1 MNQTKEDKNS
11 GGNQVFDSMKLL
23 HIVLMHKYFIIIFAV
38 LVTTGT
44 SVYWFLHPNYY
55 SSTANL
61 LPPKS
66 SGSAFESMMGN
77 ISSTLRSFGLSK
89 IGPKTDGSY
98 SPSVLLESRTLKDE
112 IIKQFNLRSVY
123 RMEKAK
129 YEDLLKAFEE
139 NLNIQTELDGNFTIT
154 ITDEDPK
161 RAAAMSNKYAELANT
176 ISEKVFQE
184 ESRLNIDYLEKRVSS
199 ADSVL
204 TFVGD
209 SLQKFSRIYKIFQ
222 PEEQAINVG
231 KAFIELRTEI
241 IKQEIQ
247 LELLKNRYGEKDPLT
262 QMQSQVIQELKSKL
276 TAAEEEPGFS
286 GNFTLGTAAKIGIE
300 YMRLYTEYETFTKV
314 KAFLMPMLEE
324 QKINEFRNT
333 VSFIVLDPA
342 VPADKKS
349 GPRRSLY
356 IAGAFLGS
364 TLLGFVFVLF
374 LEGYRDLRR
383 KYKEYLKEL

>member
-1 MNQTKEDKNS
+1 MNQTKENKNS

-23 HIVLMHKYFIIIFAV
+23 HIALKHKYFIIIFVA

-44 SVYWFLHPNYY
+44 SVYWFLQPNYY
-55 SSTANL
+55 SSTTNL

-161 RAAAMSNKYAELANT
+161 RAAAMSNKYAVLANT

-184 ESRLNIDYLEKRVSS
+184 ESRLNIDYLEKRLSS

-276 TAAEEEPGFS
+276 NQAEEEPGFS
-286 GNFTLGTAAKIGIE
+286 GNFTLGNAAKVGIE

-324 QKINEFRNT
+324 QRINEFRNT

-364 TLLGFVFVLF
+364 TLLGLLF
-374 LEGYRDLRR
+374 ILLLEGYRDLRR